1 MKLDITGNPGTGNT
15 FSETHIDYVENYNP
29 NAQTVINNN
38 YGTRAKKDNDK
49 QQANDNVDNSFLREE
64 ILDYVS
70 RLKSDLNNDW
80 KQRYDKLWNDILN
93 IPEVSDKVYSPGKQ
107 QGTNFNRNLVA
118 NIIHYL
124 GLQGAFGNYNA
135 TQLTKD
141 LEGDKDHPV
150 RNALAIDPKQD
161 IVNKIKNL
169 ISKASK

>member
-29 NAQTVINNN
+29 NAQTIINYN
-38 YGTRAKKDNDK
+38 YGTRAKKDCDK
-49 QQANDNVDNSFLREE
+49 QHANDNVDNSFLREE

-70 RLKSDLNNDW
+70 RLKSDLSDDW
-80 KQRYDKLWNDILN
+80 KQGCDKLWNDILDL
-93 IPEVSDKVYSPGKQ
+93 PEVSAKVYSPGKQ

-124 GLQGAFGNYNA
+124 GLQGAFDNYNA

-150 RNALAIDPKQD
+150 RSALGVDPDQD
-161 IVNKIKNL
+161 IANKINNL
-169 ISKASK
+169 ISKALK